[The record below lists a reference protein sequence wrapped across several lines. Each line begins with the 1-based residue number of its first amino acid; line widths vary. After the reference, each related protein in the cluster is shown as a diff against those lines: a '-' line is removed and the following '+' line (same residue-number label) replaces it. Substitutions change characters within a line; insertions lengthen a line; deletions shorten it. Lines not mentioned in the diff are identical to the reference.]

1 MGVGRFTV
9 KQRIGA
15 APAGAVPRVSRVDA
29 ECGLCQGESGSGA
42 SLDVPWSRC
51 LTGKCACHGDMGGEG
66 CLATWR
72 KRSAALGSAG
82 VMTGAIPC
90 VC

>member
-15 APAGAVPRVSRVDA
+15 APAGAAPRVSRVDA

-51 LTGKCACHGDMGGEG
+51 LTGKCACHGDMGGV
-66 CLATWR
+66 
-72 KRSAALGSAG
+72 AASRP
-82 VMTGAIPC
+82 GASVQRRWDRP
-90 VC
+90 V